1 MRASWPASTRRRYRC
16 TSAPWPTG
24 KRAQGPDHPDTITA
38 RGNLASAYHSA
49 RKLAQ
54 AIPLYEENLA
64 DCERVFGP
72 DHPDTLTSRSN
83 LAHAYHTVGRYA
95 EAQAMFERTLAD
107 AERALGPDHPLTQT
121 ARENLAA
128 ATQV

>member
-1 MRASWPASTRRRYRC
+1 M
-16 TSAPWPTG
+16 
-24 KRAQGPDHPDTITA
+24 
-38 RGNLASAYHSA
+38 
-49 RKLAQ
+49 
-54 AIPLYEENLA
+54 
-64 DCERVFGP
+64 FGP

-95 EAQAMFERTLAD
+95 EAQAIFERTLAD
-107 AERALGPDHPLTQT
+107 CERALGPDHPLTET